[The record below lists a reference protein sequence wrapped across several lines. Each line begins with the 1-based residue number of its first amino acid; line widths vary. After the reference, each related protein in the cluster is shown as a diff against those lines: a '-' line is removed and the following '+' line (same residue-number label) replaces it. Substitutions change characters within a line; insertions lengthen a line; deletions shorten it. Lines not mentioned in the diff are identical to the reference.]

1 MIKSQSITV
10 ENFELIFHL
19 FFPNVPLGKTRQ
31 EAVYE
36 AELGYKQA
44 KAANNGQS
52 FQLHYRSCRQ
62 KSQTIQLKNN
72 AYREGIWFPKKVKG
86 MLFCTAIG
94 YLL

>member
-44 KAANNGQS
+44 KAANYGQS
-52 FQLHYRSCRQ
+52 FQLRYRSCRQ
-62 KSQTIQLKNN
+62 KSQKFSLKM
-72 AYREGIWFPKKVKG
+72 
-86 MLFCTAIG
+86 MLIEMELG
-94 YLL
+94 S